1 MSKLLSEYDFVCLQE
16 HHLFD
21 SELCSFNNL
30 CDGQGIVYT
39 GTSAL
44 DQCKFYQGRKFWG
57 TAILWKANHGNQHSN
72 EVMYTYGT
80 G

>member
-1 MSKLLSEYDFVCLQE
+1 MEVFKVVSFNCKNFKGALRSEFVSKLLSEYDFVCLQE

-21 SELCSFNNL
+21 SELCSFKNL

-44 DQCKFYQGRKFWG
+44 DQC
-57 TAILWKANHGNQHSN
+57 
-72 EVMYTYGT
+72 
-80 G
+80 